1 MRHVF
6 LLPSL
11 NKRSHFPE
19 NLAAWYSDTFIR
31 QSPFMFFMKFNTATL
46 LASVLL
52 AASTSQAVTTSF
64 NSGSLGILANGAND
78 DAVTLDQAGPLA
90 DPNDRAAGYGVTPQ
104 NTFNNQA
111 NTVVPYTAALNPSS
125 SSPFSIEFWAKP
137 VATDGDDSPVFNRVS
152 ASPRSGW
159 VFFQRAE
166 SVGWNFRM
174 YNGAGSGMST
184 NITGGT
190 YTMGEWSHVVAVWD
204 GTTAKLFVD
213 GVDANAT
220 ADPGVS
226 GTYNASTSATFS
238 VGAYDDGAASFN
250 GLVDETAFYG
260 TALTPAQI
268 LSHYAAASNPASGFY
283 SSLIQNDGALLY
295 LRNAQVPEPASAVFV
310 LMGGLAV
317 VFRRRR

>member
-1 MRHVF
+1 
-6 LLPSL
+6 
-11 NKRSHFPE
+11 
-19 NLAAWYSDTFIR
+19 
-31 QSPFMFFMKFNTATL
+31 MFFMKFKTTTL

-104 NTFNNQA
+104 NTFNNQS
-111 NTVVPYTAALNPSS
+111 NTVVPHTAALNPSS

-137 VATDGDDSPVFNRVS
+137 VSTDNDDSPVFNRVS

-174 YNGAGSGMST
+174 Y
-184 NITGGT
+184 
-190 YTMGEWSHVVAVWD
+190 
-204 GTTAKLFVD
+204 
-213 GVDANAT
+213 ANAT
-220 ADPGVS
+220 SDAGVA

-268 LSHYAAASNPASGFY
+268 LSHHGAASNPTPGFY
-283 SSLIQNDGALLY
+283 SSLIQSDGALLY
-295 LRNAQVPEPASAVFV
+295 LRNAQVPEPTSAVFV
-310 LMGGLAV
+310 LMGGLAF

>member
-1 MRHVF
+1 
-6 LLPSL
+6 
-11 NKRSHFPE
+11 
-19 NLAAWYSDTFIR
+19 
-31 QSPFMFFMKFNTATL
+31 
-46 LASVLL
+46 
-52 AASTSQAVTTSF
+52 
-64 NSGSLGILANGAND
+64 LGILANGAND

-137 VATDGDDSPVFNRVS
+137 VATDGDDSPVFNRVT

-190 YTMGEWSHVVAVWD
+190 YTMGAWSHVVAVWD

-220 ADPGVS
+220 SDPGVS

-238 VGAYDDGAASFN
+238 VGAYDDGLASFN

-268 LSHYAAASNPASGFY
+268 LSHHAAASNPTPGFY

>member
-1 MRHVF
+1 
-6 LLPSL
+6 
-11 NKRSHFPE
+11 
-19 NLAAWYSDTFIR
+19 
-31 QSPFMFFMKFNTATL
+31 MFFMKFKSATL

-64 NSGSLGILANGAND
+64 NSGSLGILADGAND

-104 NTFNNQA
+104 NTFNNEA

-137 VATDGDDSPVFNRVS
+137 VSTDNDDSPVFNRVS
-152 ASPRSGW
+152 AGARSGW

-174 YNGAGSGMST
+174 YNGVGSDMST

-190 YTMGEWSHVVAVWD
+190 YTLGAWSHVVAVWD

-213 GVDANAT
+213 GVDANAS

-238 VGAYDDGAASFN
+238 VGGYDNGKSSFN
-250 GLVDETAFYG
+250 GLGDETAVYG

-268 LSHYAAASNPASGFY
+268 LSHHAAASNPTPGFY